1 MLYRTFSSATFDASK
16 QTSCS
21 LQPNDC
27 PCVDN
32 RDGQTELHRFCQD
45 SGTSAH
51 VIQDFLS
58 RYPKSA
64 SMQDVYGRTALFYA
78 IKRSLPFDIV
88 QLLFRAC
95 PEAIVQPDFCKEC
108 PLDLLFRPNQPASY
122 LDFVFQERP
131 ALALHRP
138 PTFSGTTLL
147 QRICDPRQ
155 DRGLYSCESAS
166 DQAWVKLLLTVR
178 AAHCTRHPSH
188 SYPRVDR
195 TLPELRV
202 AIELDLPHNLIAR
215 FCQLYPHQASQPMSR
230 HGDGT
235 LPLHYVICTLGQSK
249 RNHARGGFL
258 IRALLAAHPEAAC
271 VRQNGCYP
279 LHLALSRGFKWS
291 EGVRELAFACHDALH
306 SPTKEGLYPSQLAAI
321 AAEESGLDDLET
333 IYCLIREHPIVHTGP
348 HKR

>member
-1 MLYRTFSSATFDASK
+1 MLYRTYSSATFDASK

-27 PCVDN
+27 PCVDT

-45 SGTSAH
+45 SGTSVH
-51 VIQDFLS
+51 VIQDFLL

-108 PLDLLFRPNQPASY
+108 PLDLLYLPNQPSSY

-155 DRGLYSCESAS
+155 AKGLYSCESVS
-166 DQAWVKLLLTVR
+166 DQAWTKLLLTVR
-178 AAHCTRHPSH
+178 AAHCTLHPSN
-188 SYPRVDR
+188 SYPRMDR
-195 TLPELRV
+195 TLPELHV
-202 AIELDLPHNLIAR
+202 AIELDLPDPLIAR

-235 LPLHYVICTLGQSK
+235 LPLHYVISVLGRSK
-249 RNHARGGFL
+249 RNHARAGVL
-258 IRALLAAHPEAAC
+258 IRALLAAYPEAAR
-271 VRQNGCYP
+271 VRYIGCFP
-279 LHLALSRGFKWS
+279 LHLALSQGFKWN
-291 EGVRELAFACHDALH
+291 EGVRELAFAWDDALH
-306 SPTKEGLYPSQLAAI
+306 ATTKDGLHPFHLAAI
-321 AAEESGLDDLET
+321 AGETSGLADLET
-333 IYCLIREHPIVHTGP
+333 IYCLIREQPIVHTSQ
-348 HKR
+348 HKL

>member
-1 MLYRTFSSATFDASK
+1 MLYRTFSSATFDTSK

-45 SGTSAH
+45 SGTSVH

-78 IKRSLPFDIV
+78 IKRTLPFDIV
-88 QLLFRAC
+88 QLLFCAS
-95 PEAIVQPDFCKEC
+95 PEAVVQPDFCKEC
-108 PLDLLFRPNQPASY
+108 PLDLLYHPNQPAPC

-155 DRGLYSCESAS
+155 GKGVYSC
-166 DQAWVKLLLTVR
+166 DDVTDPAWIKLLLTVR
-178 AAHCTRHPSH
+178 AAHCTLHPSN
-188 SYPRVDR
+188 SYPSVDR
-195 TLPELRV
+195 TLPELHIAV
-202 AIELDLPHNLIAR
+202 ELDLPHNLIAR

-230 HGDGT
+230 HSDGT
-235 LPLHYVICTLGQSK
+235 LPLHHVILSLGRSK
-249 RNHARGGFL
+249 RNHARGGVL
-258 IRALLAAHPEAAC
+258 IRALLAAYPEAAR
-271 VRQNGCYP
+271 VRHNGCYP
-279 LHLALSRGFKWS
+279 LHLALSRGLKWG
-291 EGVRELAFACHDALH
+291 EGVRELAFAWDEALH
-306 SPTKEGLYPSQLAAI
+306 VSTNEGLYPFQLAAM
-321 AAEESGLDDLET
+321 AAEESELAGLET
-333 IYCLIREHPIVHTGP
+333 IYCLIREQPIAQ
-348 HKR
+348 